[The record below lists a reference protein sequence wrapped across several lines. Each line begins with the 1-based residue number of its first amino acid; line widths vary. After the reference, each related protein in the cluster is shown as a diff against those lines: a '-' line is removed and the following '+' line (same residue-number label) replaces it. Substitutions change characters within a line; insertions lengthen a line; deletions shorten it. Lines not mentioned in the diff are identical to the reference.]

1 MCKKLFT
8 PAWLL
13 SGAIIGAGIFAL
25 PFVFEKAGT
34 LAGLAYLVIFAG
46 VFVLLH
52 LMYADII
59 VKTDSPDGASAKA
72 GGEHLFP
79 GYAKIYLGN
88 SGFWLTIISSIFG
101 LLLTLI
107 AYLALSASFLEIIF
121 PGAFNG
127 FNILIF
133 WFLGSAAFFLD
144 IRKMSFLEL
153 FITSGV
159 IFISALVF
167 IFGVNGLG
175 RIAAL
180 PVFDFKN
187 LFFPY
192 GVILFSFSGRV
203 AIPAVISYFRKT
215 GQPVSGAG
223 KSIILGTLMPAIVY
237 ALFVFGV
244 LGLSGTVSEDA
255 VSGLIGAASPLILA
269 LVAVFALV
277 SLWDSYVIVGMDVKK
292 SLTCDLK
299 FPRIISGIVVV
310 VLPLLF
316 YFYGLRGFLELAAL
330 IGGVFIAFEGILICL
345 MWLKTL
351 KMETERVFLKKLSP
365 FFAYALALV
374 FIGGLVY
381 ELMY

>member
-34 LAGLAYLVIFAG
+34 LTGLIYLAVFG
-46 VFVLLH
+46 LVFVLLH
-52 LMYADII
+52 LMYADVIA
-59 VKTDSPDGASAKA
+59 KTE
-72 GGEHLFP
+72 GEHLFP
-79 GYAKIYLGN
+79 GYAKIYFGN
-88 SGFWLTIISSIFG
+88 LGFWLTIISSIFG
-101 LLLTLI
+101 LFLTLV

-121 PGAFNG
+121 PNAFNG

-133 WFLGSAAFFLD
+133 WLLGSAAFFLE

-159 IFISALVF
+159 IFISILVF
-167 IFGVNGLG
+167 AFGIPDFDK
-175 RIAAL
+175 IASM

-187 LFFPY
+187 LFIPY

-203 AIPAVISYFRKT
+203 AIPAVINYFRKT
-215 GQPVSGAG
+215 NQSVACAN
-223 KSIILGTLMPAIVY
+223 KSIVLGTLIPAIVY
-237 ALFVFGV
+237 ALFVFGI

-255 VSGLIGAASPLILA
+255 VSGLVGVVGQLVLA

-277 SLWDSYVIVGMDVKK
+277 SLWDSYVIVGMDVRN
-292 SLTCDLK
+292 SLMFDLK
-299 FPRIISGIVVV
+299 FPKIIAGIMVII
-310 VLPLLF
+310 LPILF
-316 YFYGLRGFLELAAL
+316 YFYGLREFLTLAGI
-330 IGGVFIAFEGILICL
+330 IGGVFIAFEGIVICL
-345 MWLKTL
+345 MWLKSL
-351 KMETERVFLKKLSP
+351 KTKTERVFLKKLSP
-365 FFAYALALV
+365 VFAYVLVLV